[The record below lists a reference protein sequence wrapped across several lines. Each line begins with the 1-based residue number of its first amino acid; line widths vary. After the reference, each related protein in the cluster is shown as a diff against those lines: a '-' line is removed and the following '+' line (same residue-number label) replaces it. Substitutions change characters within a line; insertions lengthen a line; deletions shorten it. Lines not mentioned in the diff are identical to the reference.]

1 MLNSRIE
8 VMCKDRL
15 YNNILVK
22 GVSGSG
28 KSTYL
33 INRVN
38 EYINKYSVEDGDS
51 ILVLFKNK
59 LSKAIG
65 LKLYEEQEREE
76 TLFSFLDIKVDFYT
90 YDELVENLLK
100 IKNINLCTDDKKRE
114 NSIEKPFFDIDNEH
128 ILLYNVSDNWNK
140 RTGACITGWEGNVI
154 SDR

>member
-128 ILLYNVSDNWNK
+128 ILLYNVSDN
-140 RTGACITGWEGNVI
+140 
-154 SDR
+154 